1 MAYKKRKLEDLN
13 VLDDFMFSAAASDE
27 EVGKEFCRTVLSVLL
42 QKELGEIQIT
52 AQKTILPCTPE
63 MRGIRMDVEVK
74 EPLEDTLP
82 SLNVYDVEPHLRKEK
97 YFPRHNRFYQAKI
110 DSRYIRNGERNFG
123 NLPNLFVLT
132 ITEYD
137 PFGKDQ
143 MIYTVSNSCREEP
156 GLKYDDG
163 LVFYYFNTKG
173 KKGGTPEIRAMLKY
187 MMESTEKN
195 VVNEDIRNLHRC
207 VERVKVLP
215 EVREEFMR
223 FEDVIAW
230 EKEKSHEEGI
240 EEGRKEGRIRM
251 LIEISRE
258 SGLSD
263 EKILK
268 QLMDKCELTE
278 KEAQEYLMEC

>member
-1 MAYKKRKLEDLN
+1 
-13 VLDDFMFSAAASDE
+13 
-27 EVGKEFCRTVLSVLL
+27 
-42 QKELGEIQIT
+42 
-52 AQKTILPCTPE
+52 
-63 MRGIRMDVEVK
+63 
-74 EPLEDTLP
+74 
-82 SLNVYDVEPHLRKEK
+82 
-97 YFPRHNRFYQAKI
+97 
-110 DSRYIRNGERNFG
+110 
-123 NLPNLFVLT
+123 
-132 ITEYD
+132 
-137 PFGKDQ
+137 

-223 FEDVIAW
+223 FEDIIAW

-240 EEGRKEGRIRM
+240 EEGRIRM

-268 QLMDKCELTE
+268 QLMDKCRLTE
-278 KEAQEYLMEC
+278 KEAWKYLM